1 MSDLVHFIRKASS
14 CASWSVLLIISPPTD
29 VGKLPICLLKSPEFS
44 HRAHGATGAPFLK
57 KLPVEDRIRLVQDL
71 WDSIAND
78 QHALPLTPDQ
88 VSELDRRLDAFEA
101 DGETGQP
108 AFDAIANIRK
118 RL

>member
-1 MSDLVHFIRKASS
+1 MEYDFFMNVN
-14 CASWSVLLIISPPTD
+14 
-29 VGKLPICLLKSPEFS
+29 
-44 HRAHGATGAPFLK
+44 LK